1 MSRNSN
7 IEFLRFAMMVGLC
20 ISHILKHGYGLKNLE
35 LPEYNPSDGQL
46 ILMGVLMP
54 IVDCFVFISGYFGL
68 RLKAEKIIKLLI
80 QASFYYILC
89 VILRNVFNIGEPIS
103 LGYFL
108 TNILPITNYAWW
120 FLIWYIFLMVI
131 SPIIEEG
138 INQIGAKRFKK
149 ILIFL
154 FVINSFGAWLNRI
167 HTGSDFVGLLMVY
180 LLGRYIRKYYKDIK
194 FIEALLLFT
203 LITFISVSLILFTY
217 HINKPYFTW
226 NMLMLCNPLVILQA
240 VALFF
245 IVKGLPSYRSVII
258 NHLGSHC
265 FAIYL
270 LTEFT
275 DNQLYFWWINV
286 YNRYGILLLL
296 LSILSIC
303 ISICAIDFFR
313 EKVCTPIF
321 KYSIRLYNNYT

>member
-1 MSRNSN
+1 MTRNSN

-20 ISHILKHGYGLKNLE
+20 FSHILKHGYGLKNLE
-35 LPEYNPSDGQL
+35 LPECNPTDGQL
-46 ILMGVLMP
+46 VLMGVLMP

-68 RLKAEKIIKLLI
+68 KLKAEKVIKLFF
-80 QASFYYILC
+80 QASFYYLLC
-89 VILRNVFNIGEPIS
+89 VIIRNVYNIGEPVS

-108 TNILPITNYAWW
+108 TNLLPITNYAWW

-131 SPIIEEG
+131 SPVIEEG
-138 INQIGAKRFKK
+138 ITQIGAKRFAR

-154 FVINSFGAWLNRI
+154 FLINSFGAWLNRI

-194 FIEALLLFT
+194 FLEASLLFSFA
-203 LITFISVSLILFTY
+203 TFILVSLILLTY

-226 NMLMLCNPLVILQA
+226 TMLMLCNPLVILQS

-245 IVKGLPSYRSVII
+245 IVKGFPSFNSVVM
-258 NHLGSHC
+258 NYLGSHC

-275 DNQLYFWWINV
+275 DNQLYLWWINI
-286 YNRYGILLLL
+286 YDKYGMLLLV
-296 LSILSIC
+296 LSILCIC
-303 ISICAIDFFR
+303 LLICTFDFFR
-313 EKVCTPIF
+313 EKVCAPAVE
-321 KYSIRLYNNYT
+321 YSIRLYNNYT